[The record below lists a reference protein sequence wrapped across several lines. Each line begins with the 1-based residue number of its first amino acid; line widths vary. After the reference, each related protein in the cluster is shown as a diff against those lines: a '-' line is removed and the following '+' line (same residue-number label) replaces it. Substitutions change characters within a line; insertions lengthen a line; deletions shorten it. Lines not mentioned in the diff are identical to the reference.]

1 MVCIPE
7 IAGNDS
13 AAFFTAFDMQ
23 HYAKKRFG
31 QNFLVD
37 TSVINHIVDSIQPDS
52 DDLMIEIGPG
62 LGAMTK
68 PLLSRLNQLHVI
80 ELDRDIIPKLM
91 KNCQFANA
99 ENRTKLIIHE
109 TDVLKFDFSEF
120 MLKKSDLHQDN
131 IKRLRIVGNLPYNI
145 STPVLFHLLNY
156 RHLIQDMHFM
166 LQKEVVDRI
175 VATPGVKNYGR
186 LSVMLQTFCVTQALF
201 EVPPYAFQPAPKVDS
216 AILRLQPK
224 AQFDEIIGNFSLYEK
239 LVRQA
244 FSQRRKTLKNT
255 LKDLCTAEQIEQA
268 GLLPNQRAE
277 ELSVTEFVNLYQT
290 LG

>member
-1 MVCIPE
+1 
-7 IAGNDS
+7 
-13 AAFFTAFDMQ
+13 MQ
-23 HYAKKRFG
+23 HHAKKRFG

-37 TSVINHIVDSIQPDS
+37 TSIINHIVDSIQPQAE
-52 DDLMIEIGPG
+52 DLMIEIGPG

-68 PLLSRLNQLHVI
+68 PLLSRLNHLNVI
-80 ELDRDIIPKLM
+80 ELDRDIIPKLI

-99 ENRTKLIIHE
+99 ENKNKLIVNE
-109 TDVLKFDFSEF
+109 TDVLKFDFSAFQLQHSEQ
-120 MLKKSDLHQDN
+120 LGSDDKK
-131 IKRLRIVGNLPYNI
+131 LRIVGNLPYNI

-186 LSVMLQTFCVTQALF
+186 LSVMLQTFCDTQSLF

-216 AILRLQPK
+216 AILRLLPK
-224 AQFDEIIGNFSLYEK
+224 SQFEDRISSFSLYEK

-244 FSQRRKTLKNT
+244 FSQRRKTLRNT
-255 LKDLCTAEQIEQA
+255 LKGLCSSEQIEQA
-268 GLLPNQRAE
+268 GLKPGQRAE
-277 ELSVTEFVNLYQT
+277 ELSISDFVSLYQAIDQP
-290 LG
+290 LP